1 MEAQMFIMTLN
12 LVLTPENEA
21 ETITIIK
28 SMAGPTSA
36 VKGCKSFRI
45 YREIGN
51 DESLMLY
58 EEWDSQ
64 KSLDHHIQTSEFR
77 KILATMELA
86 KTAPQISFN
95 NVDSR
100 EGFELVERLRS

>member
-1 MEAQMFIMTLN
+1 MIIMTLN
-12 LVLTPENEA
+12 LILTPENEA

-28 SMAGPTSA
+28 SMAGPTTA

-45 YREIGN
+45 YKEIGN

-64 KSLDHHIQTSEFR
+64 ESLDHHIKSSEFR

-86 KTAPQISFN
+86 KSAPQINFN
-95 NVDSR
+95 DVQIR
-100 EGFELVERLRS
+100 KGFELVERLRS